1 MPILRPLVVNTIIQD
16 GNWLSGFASGE
27 GCFKVIVK
35 KSLTT
40 KLGYNVG
47 LAFQITQ
54 HSRDEKLM
62 ESLIS
67 YFGCGN
73 LDKDPR
79 GPYVNFIVYKYKDIY
94 EKIIPAAQQA

>member
-1 MPILRPLVVNTIIQD
+1 
-16 GNWLSGFASGE
+16 
-27 GCFKVIVK
+27 
-35 KSLTT
+35 
-40 KLGYNVG
+40 
-47 LAFQITQ
+47 
-54 HSRDEKLM
+54 M

-94 EKIIPAAQQA
+94 EKIIPFFKMHKILG